1 MKNKML
7 SQSVTDNIMTM
18 ITVEKRFSVGDKLLN
33 ELELAEEL
41 NVSRQLYG
49 KCVEEGIRQNR
60 DRTFQSCQRTN
71 AGHYGRICG
80 IDKEDR
86 REPES
91 IFYWSNGK
99 RYLSVFVFSIGIIP
113 PYLPYRF
120 RQ

>member
-49 KCVEEGIRQNR
+49 KRVEEGIRQNR
-60 DRTFQSCQRTN
+60 DRTFQSCQRNVPMQDTMEEYVALTKKTEEN
-71 AGHYGRICG
+71 QKAYFTGPMGNDIYQ
-80 IDKEDR
+80 
-86 REPES
+86 
-91 IFYWSNGK
+91 
-99 RYLSVFVFSIGIIP
+99 FSSFP
-113 PYLPYRF
+113 
-120 RQ
+120 

>member
-49 KCVEEGIRQNR
+49 KRVEEGIRQN
-60 DRTFQSCQRTN
+60 S
-71 AGHYGRICG
+71 A
-80 IDKEDR
+80 
-86 REPES
+86 
-91 IFYWSNGK
+91 
-99 RYLSVFVFSIGIIP
+99 
-113 PYLPYRF
+113 
-120 RQ
+120 